1 MCCWRETCAPL
12 QQHWELRTPSSIE
25 CMHELIQQL
34 LLIAATH
41 TSGPD
46 VGASGCTGAGMAAVP
61 GATPSTLTT
70 RTAGAAKSTALKP
83 ARAEPS
89 TATVIFE
96 SSRAVSAAATPCTA
110 KASGSTARTAVLRI
124 AVTAH
129 GKVAATAEAAAHAMT
144 AGGPVARHSASSQ
157 TATQTRATTGPHAA
171 GAHPAAAHA
180 AATHAAALAPAP
192 APAHASIEAGAH
204 AGAHHWHA

>member
-1 MCCWRETCAPL
+1 
-12 QQHWELRTPSSIE
+12 
-25 CMHELIQQL
+25 MHELIQQL

-89 TATVIFE
+89 TTTVIFE

-110 KASGSTARTAVLRI
+110 KAGGSTARTAVLRI

-129 GKVAATAEAAAHAMT
+129 GKVAATAEAAAHALT
-144 AGGPVARHSASSQ
+144 AGGPVARHSASSHA
-157 TATQTRATTGPHAA
+157 ATQTRATTGPHAA
-171 GAHPAAAHA
+171 GAHPTNAHGTAAHPAAAHA
-180 AATHAAALAPAP
+180 AATHAAALAAAP
-192 APAHASIEAGAH
+192 APAHTSIEAKAH